1 MFAKYDFIFYKT
13 SAVATNYSYQ
23 LYQFCLVAIATSLM
37 S

>member
-1 MFAKYDFIFYKT
+1 MTLFSTKT

-23 LYQFCLVAIATSLM
+23 LYRFCLVAIATGLM